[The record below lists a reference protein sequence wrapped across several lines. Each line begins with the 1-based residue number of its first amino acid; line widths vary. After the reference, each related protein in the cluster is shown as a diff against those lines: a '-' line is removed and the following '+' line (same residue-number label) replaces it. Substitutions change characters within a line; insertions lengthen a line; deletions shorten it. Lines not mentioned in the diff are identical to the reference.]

1 MARGLGS
8 MRCQMYQAV
17 AQAMA
22 LACQKAPAGQTLGL
36 LLLQTAI
43 GSGCLPEVAG
53 LLHGAEVRLRQMA
66 TAPLHCFASAHLGQ
80 MAEVALSHGAG

>member
-1 MARGLGS
+1 MAL
-8 MRCQMYQAV
+8 AK
-17 AQAMA
+17 A

-36 LLLQTAI
+36 LLLQTAT
-43 GSGCLPEVAG
+43 GLGCQPEVAD
-53 LLHGAEVRLRQMA
+53 LLNGAEVRLRQMA